1 MYQQRAVISRHIN
14 IYCCKGRR
22 VCSNVT
28 VDGDQTTFAYH
39 CSQPSSDAEILT
51 RYSYSVSIRLFLSL
65 CADAKLSQPRP
76 RRCHVML
83 IHKILPARFWP
94 HTTAIIVFFSPH
106 RILYFI
112 PCLFVSTVWRQSAGP
127 HQTFVSSILSL
138 NVLRSSKRCYV
149 PSVYRRLGCISI
161 QTRYHFVSTIIS
173 RINRVLISNFYS
185 YLLAEINWLYSFLLL
200 KPSTSF
206 IAPARDNPR
215 TAKLR
220 KKTVFDTPFSNRAR
234 RISTLHRHSCNLQS
248 LSLQEIFAAQVAFC
262 EKYLKLLSSV
272 NLTFE
277 FVIYG

>member
-94 HTTAIIVFFSPH
+94 HTTAIIVFSL
-106 RILYFI
+106 RI
-112 PCLFVSTVWRQSAGP
+112 G
-127 HQTFVSSILSL
+127 SSIS
-138 NVLRSSKRCYV
+138 
-149 PSVYRRLGCISI
+149 
-161 QTRYHFVSTIIS
+161 F
-173 RINRVLISNFYS
+173 RVYS
-185 YLLAEINWLYSFLLL
+185 YR
-200 KPSTSF
+200 PSEDR
-206 IAPARDNPR
+206 APARI
-215 TAKLR
+215 K
-220 KKTVFDTPFSNRAR
+220 
-234 RISTLHRHSCNLQS
+234 HSCQV
-248 LSLQEIFAAQVAFC
+248 FWAWMFYAAANVVTCRPCIDVSDA
-262 EKYLKLLSSV
+262 
-272 NLTFE
+272 
-277 FVIYG
+277 